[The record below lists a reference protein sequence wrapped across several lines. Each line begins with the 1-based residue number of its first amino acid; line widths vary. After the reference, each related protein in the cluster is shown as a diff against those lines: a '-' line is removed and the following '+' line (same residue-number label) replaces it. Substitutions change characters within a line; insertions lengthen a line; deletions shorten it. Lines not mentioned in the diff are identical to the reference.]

1 MSEIKALFGGG
12 AFWTDGQGFA
22 EPATLKRV
30 LDILEKGKVDTLDLA
45 RIYGDAEQVIGNSD
59 ATKRFTIDTKLSGGF
74 GAGGTK
80 AAVLGDQEKSKAHL
94 KTNVNILYIHAPDKK
109 VPFEETLEAVNEIH
123 KTGFF
128 KRFGLSN
135 FSAEDVQKV
144 YDIAKEKGYVLPT
157 VYQGN
162 YNAFARKQEE
172 VLFPTLRKL
181 NISFYAYSPIAGGFL
196 TKTREQLANA
206 TGRWDKNTPFGQMYH
221 SLYARPTLL
230 DALDEWHTVAKDEG
244 VSPAA
249 LAYRW
254 IKFHSALKSEN
265 GDALIIGASKVE
277 QLEETLQALQQG
289 PLSEKTV
296 AKIEELW
303 KKVESEAPLDNFT
316 K

>member
-1 MSEIKALFGGG
+1 
-12 AFWTDGQGFA
+12 
-22 EPATLKRV
+22 LKRV

-59 ATKRFTIDTKLSGGF
+59 ATKRFTIDTKLGGGF
-74 GAGGTK
+74 GSGASK
-80 AAVLGDQEKSKAHL
+80 AAVLADQEKSKSLL
-94 KTNVNILYIHAPDKK
+94 KSNVDILYLHAPDKK

-128 KRFGLSN
+128 KRFGVSN
-135 FSAEDVQKV
+135 FAAEDVQKV

-172 VLFPTLRKL
+172 LLFPTLRKL

-196 TKTREQLANA
+196 TKTREQLENG
-206 TGRWDKNTPFGQMYH
+206 TGRWDKNTPFGQVYH
-221 SLYARPTLL
+221 SLYSKATLL
-230 DALDEWHTVAKDEG
+230 DGLDEWHAIAKEEG
-244 VSPAA
+244 ISPAA

-254 IKFHSALKSEN
+254 VKFNSPLKSEN

-277 QLEETLQALQQG
+277 QLEDTLQSLQQG
-289 PLSEKTV
+289 PLSEKAV
-296 AKIEELW
+296 ARIDELW
-303 KKVESEAPLDNFT
+303 KKVEGEAPLDNFH